1 MAFENNNL
9 FEQSIKSFSS
19 SDITVSKRENK
30 RKAILDIAVRCLLIA
45 VCLSVFAY
53 SVTMLVQN
61 SLETDEVNE
70 LYESVRPENVISAV
84 KPSTVLPEP
93 SPMFT
98 MKEMFDSGDEYLH
111 YNGDIVS
118 VEDQQRRSAYYRN
131 YIKFKNKYSDAY
143 AWLYV
148 NHTKIDYPVMKGE
161 YTDYYLYRNFTGAS
175 SSSGCVTAESNMSDD
190 YDSNLNNVFYGH
202 CMKNGTMFRTLKTF
216 MESANRNTLV
226 KTMNIE
232 VYTED
237 GLYIYKVLS
246 GYRNDQNFFSKTK
259 FSSQESFVSYL
270 DKITSLNRLAVKNK
284 YNTDSKICTLITCA
298 NVSSNEEE
306 RYVLHGVLVEFIPA
320 SNL

>member
-1 MAFENNNL
+1 MDFENKNS
-9 FEQSIKSFSS
+9 FEQSIESFSS
-19 SDITVSKRENK
+19 SDVTAPKHKNLRNDVINIV
-30 RKAILDIAVRCLLIA
+30 IRCLLLT
-45 VCLSVFAY
+45 VCLSVFIY

-61 SLETDEVNE
+61 SIETDEVNE
-70 LYESVRPENVISAV
+70 LYQSVRPENIISEV
-84 KPSTVLPEP
+84 KPSTALPEP

-98 MKEMFDSGDEYLH
+98 LKETLDSGDEYLD

-118 VEDQQRRSAYYRN
+118 LEDQQRRSAYYKN
-131 YIKFKNKYSDAY
+131 YIKFKSKYSDAY

-148 NHTKIDYPVMKGE
+148 NHTKIDYPVMKGD
-161 YTDYYLYRNFTGAS
+161 YTDYYLYHNFTGAS
-175 SSSGCVTAESNMSDD
+175 SSSGCVTAESNMSND

-232 VYTED
+232 VYTGD

-246 GYRNDQNFFSKTK
+246 GYRNDKNFFSKTT

-270 DKITSLNRLAVKNK
+270 KKITSLNKLAVKNK
-284 YNTDSKICTLITCA
+284 YDSDSKICTLITCA

-306 RYVLHGVLVEFIPA
+306 RYVLHGVLVEFIPG

>member
-1 MAFENNNL
+1 MAFENKNP
-9 FEQSIKSFSS
+9 FEQSVERFSS
-19 SDITVSKRENK
+19 NEVTALKQKISRNAIIDIV
-30 RKAILDIAVRCLLIA
+30 IRCLLILLCVA
-45 VCLSVFAY
+45 VFIY
-53 SVTMLVQN
+53 SVTMLIKN
-61 SLETDEVNE
+61 SMETDEVNE
-70 LYESVRPENVISAV
+70 LYQSVRPENVISAV
-84 KPSTVLPEP
+84 KPSAVLPEP

-98 MKEMFDSGDEYLH
+98 LKEMLDSGDEYLN

-118 VEDQQRRSAYYRN
+118 VEDQQRRSAYYKN
-131 YIKFKNKYSDAY
+131 YIKFKSKYSDAY

-190 YDSNLNNVFYGH
+190 YDSNPNNVFYGH

-237 GLYIYKVLS
+237 GLYVYKVLS
-246 GYRNDQNFFSKTK
+246 GYRNDENFFSKTK
-259 FSSQESFVSYL
+259 FSSQESYVSYL
-270 DKITSLNRLAVKNK
+270 KKIVSLNKLAIKNK
-284 YNTDSKICTLITCA
+284 YDSDSKICTLITCA

-306 RYVLHGVLVEFIPA
+306 RYVIHGVLVEFIPG